1 MSKKILLSLFLFL
14 ALPLFLFSIS
24 AQEKSERW
32 VCLKAE
38 RAEVHSATVS
48 VDPGSKLLPASNTY
62 VFECLSSSD
71 CTSGNATVDL
81 EVFGKNNLGD
91 MQGKYGYNFEGSS
104 LASNPVMSDGAG
116 EVPPFTWQSSSEGHD
131 RRWLAMNYLEPIPA
145 MGQGDEST
153 QQIGTFSFEEAINKD
168 SCVALSWD
176 PYGRLFDSSTLEPVS
191 GASVTLLVKRGDGSF
206 TMMTPADLLG
216 GNIINPQTTK
226 EDGGFSFVV
235 PDGTYKLSVA
245 IGSYS
250 FPEQLA
256 NLQSNYYRIYSD
268 IYPSQT
274 GEEIVQAGVIQH
286 RDIPLTPKSA
296 SQSNEAKLMDNFYD
310 LDKVTSTIYV
320 KGRVSHPF
328 AQIKAYSLK
337 PDPVLN
343 ENVRY
348 RLLTEV
354 PVKADALGSFTLK
367 IDQSKFEPDE
377 NFGDI
382 TVEKVDL
389 TQSANLVQ
397 KIKNWFF
404 GLIGQVDAQV
414 VLASNFRFEPIPNYL
429 EGYAYDAQGNAIPN
443 AKVSVLLS
451 FSNKPAYQSEADE
464 NGYFRIGSEFLPS
477 MPYRVKFTSPTGQV
491 TETTTS
497 RFIVQNQSLIEDS
510 QIKVNQFKN
519 AQGEVLTPPPSNES
533 TTPEGQSNGVI
544 NQGVKALTS
553 SNTLPFVLALV
564 VTLVL
569 GGVAAFVYF
578 KKKSL

>member
-1 MSKKILLSLFLFL
+1 MSRKILLYLLLFLT
-14 ALPLFLFSIS
+14 LPLFLFSVS

-62 VFECLSSSD
+62 IFECLSSSD
-71 CTSGNATVDL
+71 CTSGNAAVDQ
-81 EVFGKNNLGD
+81 EVFGKNNLAE
-91 MQGKYGYNFEGSS
+91 MEGKFGYNFEGSS

-116 EVPPFTWQSSSEGHD
+116 EVPPFNWQSSSEGHD
-131 RRWLAMNYLEPIPA
+131 RRWLAMNYLEPIAA
-145 MGQGDEST
+145 MGQGDEAT

-191 GASVTLLVKRGDGSF
+191 GASVTLLVKRGDGTF

-245 IGSYS
+245 SGIYN
-250 FPEQLA
+250 FPVPLT
-256 NLQSNYYRIYSD
+256 NLQPNYYRIYSD
-268 IYPSQT
+268 IYPSKT
-274 GEEIVQAGVIQH
+274 GEEIVQKGVIQH
-286 RDIPLTPKSA
+286 RDIPLAAKSA

-337 PDPVLN
+337 PDPVIN

-354 PVKADALGSFTLK
+354 PVRADALGVFTLK
-367 IDQSKFEPDE
+367 IDQSNFEPDE

-389 TQSANLVQ
+389 TQSANLVE
-397 KIKNWFF
+397 KIKNWLF

-429 EGYAYDAQGNAIPN
+429 EGYAYDAQGNAIAN

-451 FSNKPAYQSEADE
+451 FSNKPAYQAKADE

-477 MPYRVKFTSPTGQV
+477 MPYRVKFTAPSGQV
-491 TETTTS
+491 TETSTS
-497 RFIVQNQSLIEDS
+497 RFIVQNQGLIEDS
-510 QIKVNQFKN
+510 QIKINQFKN
-519 AQGEVLTPPPSNES
+519 TKGQVISPPPKE
-533 TTPEGQSNGVI
+533 TPVSEEQSKGVI

-569 GGVAAFVYF
+569 GGVAAFIYF